1 MKVTAFVLLL
11 VGFIAGLTACVA
23 NSKTE
28 ILLRF
33 TMGVIDIPCKDVL
46 NSIPVKLQKRD
57 IPSVWINE
65 NAGTL
70 SVGPFTEKSELG
82 EVYSMI
88 RHAYELS
95 ITCASELSTNMTG
108 TAALEGLN
116 ADNRWV
122 PITDAQTVDDVA
134 LKFLRSLDW

>member
-1 MKVTAFVLLL
+1 MIPGLSACL
-11 VGFIAGLTACVA
+11 AGSITQTPLG
-23 NSKTE
+23 
-28 ILLRF
+28 F
-33 TMGVIDIPCKDVL
+33 TMTVIDIPCKDVL
-46 NSIPVKLQKRD
+46 YSIPVKLQKRD

-88 RHAYELS
+88 RHVYELS
-95 ITCASELSTNMTG
+95 ITCASELSTKMTG

-116 ADNRWV
+116 ADNKWV

-134 LKFLRSLDW
+134 LKFLRSLNW